1 MEVIKTYVCGYT
13 GNQFDDLTVL
23 IEFLEGILND
33 KQRKFASEF
42 NRLCYSEMINI
53 ISEKATLNLFED
65 IVKINKEIEQ
75 CEFALEAENSA
86 PC

>member
-33 KQRKFASEF
+33 KQRKFV
-42 NRLCYSEMINI
+42 LG
-53 ISEKATLNLFED
+53 T
-65 IVKINKEIEQ
+65 
-75 CEFALEAENSA
+75 ENSA